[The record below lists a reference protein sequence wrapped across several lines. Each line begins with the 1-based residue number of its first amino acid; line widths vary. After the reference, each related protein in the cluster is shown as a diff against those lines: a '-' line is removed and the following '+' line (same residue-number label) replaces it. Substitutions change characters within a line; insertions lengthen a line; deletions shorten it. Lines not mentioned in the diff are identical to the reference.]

1 MTRISATFDS
11 LMTRFRKRLN
21 AKIINE
27 LNEWIVPEEQ
37 KRQLEEASKGKGN
50 DEIIMM
56 FKNASLGI

>member
-1 MTRISATFDS
+1 
-11 LMTRFRKRLN
+11 MTRFRKRLN